1 MVDRLTSLGADVSP
15 GTSAELQTRM
25 RQQLVGW
32 RDKIKAA
39 GIQPE

>member
-1 MVDRLTSLGADVSP
+1 MGADIFP
-15 GTSAELQTRM
+15 GTDADLKQYM
-25 RQQLVGW
+25 QQQYVVW

>member
-1 MVDRLTSLGADVSP
+1 MGADVSP
-15 GTSAELQTRM
+15 ASAAEFQVYM
-25 RQQLVGW
+25 NQQFVAW

>member
-1 MVDRLTSLGADVSP
+1 LGTDVSP
-15 GTSAELQTRM
+15 GNSAELQAYM
-25 RQQLVGW
+25 GQQLISW